1 MDTPNLSRRDFLKAA
16 GATAGAIAATGLLG
30 RRAEAGGETALKTK
44 HVVFIAFAGGVRSR
58 EWIGTPNNIPNLSKL
73 VKDGV
78 VLPNMR
84 TQNVGHYGA
93 TLSLFTGLTEVMGI
107 RDNQRGEHPTL
118 FEYLRKQKGLPANK
132 VWLSCGQGNQQLNF
146 SYGTHADFGAAYGAN
161 VISGDGIFNAE
172 FKEVLDAFGRPK
184 ALSDGEARLLDKLRG
199 TMDADQLK
207 KATSAGLSNDPAT
220 VKKIENFILDEI
232 TAGAPKVTGPGAEDA
247 KAVRVGTNILRVFLP
262 TFMGVAL
269 SNADVA
275 HGSYNAYVD
284 VIRRNDDEVGKLIAS
299 IEAEPELKDTTSF
312 FILPE
317 FGRDT
322 NTNQRNGLDHGDSG
336 PDLLKIG
343 CIAYGPDFKKG
354 KTVETH
360 YDSIDVC
367 PTVCRLLGVKPD
379 LSKAKVM
386 QDIFA

>member
-1 MDTPNLSRRDFLKAA
+1 MDAQTLSRRDFLKAV
-16 GATAGAIAATGLLG
+16 GVTAGAVATTGILPRSADAAPPP
-30 RRAEAGGETALKTK
+30 EFKTK

-58 EWIGTPNNIPNLSKL
+58 EWIGSPNNIPNLAKL
-73 VKDGV
+73 MKEGV
-78 VLPNMR
+78 VLPNIR

-93 TLSLFTGLTEVMGI
+93 TLSLFTGITEVMGI
-107 RDNQRGEHPTL
+107 RENQRGEHPTL
-118 FEYLRKQKGLPANK
+118 FEYLRKQKGVAANK

-146 SYGTHADFGAAYGAN
+146 SYGTHPDFGSAYGAN

-172 FKEVLDAFGRPK
+172 FKDVLDAFGRPK
-184 ALSDGEARLLDKLRG
+184 ALTEGESRLLEKLRG
-199 TMDADQLK
+199 SMDADQLRRV
-207 KATSAGLSNDPAT
+207 TSTGLSNDPAS
-220 VKKIENFILDEI
+220 VKKIESFILEEI

-247 KAVRVGTNILRVFLP
+247 KATRVATNILRVFQPVFL
-262 TFMGVAL
+262 GVVL

-284 VIRRNDDEVGKLIAS
+284 VIRRNDDEVGKLVATIQ
-299 IEAEPELKDTTSF
+299 AEPELKDTTSI

-317 FGRDT
+317 FGRDSDL
-322 NTNQRNGLDHGDSG
+322 NQRNGLDHGDNG

-354 KTVETH
+354 KTIETH

-367 PTVCRLLGVKPD
+367 PTILHLLGAKAD
-379 LSKAKVM
+379 LSRAKVM
-386 QDIFA
+386 KEIFA